1 MLRVRVCDA
10 RVCDGN
16 VSLCAMCCVYGQVCD
31 GSNFLRGKNLM
42 KKFEAGGNA
51 QLILKTLFAILQ
63 YSLSNTHVGVMG
75 NPVMLMRGPWEIVI
89 WFLGSHVRVI

>member
-1 MLRVRVCDA
+1 MAEYAIPEYEMVIFLFVPCAMYDGRVC
-10 RVCDGN
+10 N
-16 VSLCAMCCVYGQVCD
+16 

-42 KKFEAGGNA
+42 KKSEAGGNA